1 MTPRFRSII
10 IGFIGLFATLAEV
23 SAHNYN
29 DNGICTDADCSE
41 PYQPAT
47 LQDGWYLLS
56 NAGNVEWFSA
66 LVNQGG
72 NNIFSW
78 GKMVT
83 DIDFTGVTHTP
94 IGVSDATKFNG
105 RFDGQGH
112 RILNLKLRTTKDLQ
126 GFFGGLRGG
135 GTRISNLII
144 DKSCQIN
151 GKQRVGGIAAFAQT
165 ITGDPIIIENCINEA
180 NITGTST
187 AVGGILGGSMSPHPA
202 IHIRN
207 CINKGIIRGSG
218 ESATIAG
225 WLGDNS
231 GSLVENCY
239 NTGRLTGIDGDK
251 RNMVR
256 HGGSSVVRNIF
267 DLYKNSTY
275 TQGIKKDWVIILIIA
290 CIFGA
295 MHCDATRFLN
305 SAIFGAVTAYI
316 MLKREN
322 ILLGMMIHFFQNF
335 LCAGI
340 SLIGGA
346 LGFFTG
352 VLIGFSKKASYWI
365 QPFMKFI
372 GPIPATSWSPL
383 VLSLFTTTYQAA
395 VFMVAL
401 AVWFPITLMTSS
413 GIANVKN
420 AYFEVSQTLG
430 AGKWTQIFRVGV
442 PAAMPSIFLGIFYA
456 TCGSF
461 TTLVT
466 AELLGAESGLG
477 WYLDWQKSMML
488 YANVYAGLILMAVI
502 CAFVLT
508 MVFRLKDHLLVW
520 QKGVIKW

>member
-1 MTPRFRSII
+1 MKNHKNLVQKLLPYPALILTLILDTAIPESPRQVAAGKPYFQYLISMILVLYTVLFLLSFIWKKADARLASRGAFLCGLTLFICGINLIVSKYALLPVLFFPSLDRILEVYPTDWKLLLKCVLSSGQLLI
-10 IGFIGLFATLAEV
+10 IGF
-23 SAHNYN
+23 
-29 DNGICTDADCSE
+29 
-41 PYQPAT
+41 
-47 LQDGWYLLS
+47 
-56 NAGNVEWFSA
+56 
-66 LVNQGG
+66 
-72 NNIFSW
+72 
-78 GKMVT
+78 
-83 DIDFTGVTHTP
+83 
-94 IGVSDATKFNG
+94 
-105 RFDGQGH
+105 
-112 RILNLKLRTTKDLQ
+112 
-126 GFFGGLRGG
+126 
-135 GTRISNLII
+135 
-144 DKSCQIN
+144 
-151 GKQRVGGIAAFAQT
+151 
-165 ITGDPIIIENCINEA
+165 
-180 NITGTST
+180 
-187 AVGGILGGSMSPHPA
+187 
-202 IHIRN
+202 
-207 CINKGIIRGSG
+207 
-218 ESATIAG
+218 
-225 WLGDNS
+225 
-231 GSLVENCY
+231 
-239 NTGRLTGIDGDK
+239 
-251 RNMVR
+251 
-256 HGGSSVVRNIF
+256 
-267 DLYKNSTY
+267 
-275 TQGIKKDWVIILIIA
+275 
-290 CIFGA
+290 
-295 MHCDATRFLN
+295 
-305 SAIFGAVTAYI
+305 
-316 MLKREN
+316 
-322 ILLGMMIHFFQNF
+322 
-335 LCAGI
+335 
-340 SLIGGA
+340 LIGGA